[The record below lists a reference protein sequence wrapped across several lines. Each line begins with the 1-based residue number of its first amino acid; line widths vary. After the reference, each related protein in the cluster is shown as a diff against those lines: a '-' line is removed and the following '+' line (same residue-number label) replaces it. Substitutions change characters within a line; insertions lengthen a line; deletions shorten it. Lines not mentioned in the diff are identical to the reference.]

1 MKKIVF
7 MMLALA
13 AIASCGNK
21 TMVST
26 NSPNNAA
33 SDADSIVVNEVPD
46 TLNTIEAIEKQ
57 VNAVYAY
64 WNEQREHY
72 DENKPSIDELFGSKE
87 WQRVRN
93 EVIAIDREC
102 ECGGFFDFGEEGPLD
117 PWTYDCYEGYV
128 SANDIQVKLQPN
140 GTAEVRFLVKDAVT
154 TKGVPM
160 RWLMQVEDGQWRV
173 ANIFFE
179 KNDNFD
185 ILMNMRAYAD
195 DGKFNKTFDIN
206 KYLAAMKEQVA
217 KLQGVDK
224 DEITFD
230 AYGLVDIDLDG
241 VPEVFVQN
249 KEHFYNV
256 VFSIAEGNPSVLA
269 NSFGA
274 TEIYFFEHG
283 VGAQGGC
290 GTGCQMSD
298 CTILKD
304 SKAVC
309 NIRSIDEYGM
319 DGELA
324 ASTNTKD
331 GKKITAEEYNKL
343 FAQLGELVSL
353 EAVMHEIEKETPAD
367 NPNLS
372 DYAE

>member
-13 AIASCGNK
+13 AITSCGNK
-21 TMVST
+21 TTVST
-26 NSPNNAA
+26 NSLNNAA

-102 ECGGFFDFGEEGPLD
+102 ECGGFFDFGDEGPLD
-117 PWTYDCYEGYV
+117 PWTYDCYEGTV
-128 SANDIQVKLQPN
+128 SADSIQVKMQPN
-140 GTAEVRFLVKDAVT
+140 GMAEVRFLVKDAVT
-154 TKGVPM
+154 IKGVPM

-179 KNDNFD
+179 KEDNFD

-195 DGKFNKTFDIN
+195 N
-206 KYLAAMKEQVA
+206 AATQSEK
-217 KLQGVDK
+217 
-224 DEITFD
+224 
-230 AYGLVDIDLDG
+230 
-241 VPEVFVQN
+241 
-249 KEHFYNV
+249 
-256 VFSIAEGNPSVLA
+256 
-269 NSFGA
+269 
-274 TEIYFFEHG
+274 
-283 VGAQGGC
+283 
-290 GTGCQMSD
+290 
-298 CTILKD
+298 
-304 SKAVC
+304 
-309 NIRSIDEYGM
+309 
-319 DGELA
+319 
-324 ASTNTKD
+324 
-331 GKKITAEEYNKL
+331 
-343 FAQLGELVSL
+343 
-353 EAVMHEIEKETPAD
+353 EKETPAD
-367 NPNLS
+367 NTDLS